1 MPTDDPRDALSLE
14 EARRR
19 VALQAYDPPAEG
31 EDGAGRVGLEPE
43 LFVFRLGPDGRTL
56 DRVRLA
62 GEDGVLALLD
72 RATDGA
78 LSREPGLPPRYRLA
92 DGGHLTFE
100 PGAQVEHSTRPHP
113 SAAEALAD
121 VERTVRFLHR
131 AFSGSGAVL
140 ASLGADLWHDAAEI
154 PQQLDAP
161 RYHAMAAFFERV
173 GPWGKVMM
181 RNSASMQVNLD
192 LGPRPVARE
201 RWALA
206 NLAAPIAVASFAT
219 SPKDG
224 WASHRSR
231 AWQELDPSRT
241 GFPTA
246 FLSDSEPDPA
256 LQYAEFALDADVL
269 LFRLSG
275 GGAEPGEPGFRFRDW
290 LERGHPRH
298 GLPTADDLEY
308 HLTTLFP
315 EVRAR
320 RFLEIR
326 CGDAVP
332 ARWRAAPV
340 VFWSGL
346 LYDAQARRGA
356 LERLEPLRVE
366 LPALWRRAAEHALR
380 DELLGGLAEEVW
392 ERALAGAAR
401 LPRGFLRLLDLERAR
416 AFAARFVAARR
427 TPGEE
432 LLEHC
437 GDSPACGVAWA
448 AEEVPGRT
456 EEVGEA

>member
-1 MPTDDPRDALSLE
+1 MPTDDPREALSLE

-19 VALQAYDPPAEG
+19 IAAQAFAPPEEG
-31 EDGAGRVGLEPE
+31 EDAAGRVGLEPE
-43 LFVFRLGPDGRTL
+43 LFVFRPRRGGREL
-56 DRVRLA
+56 DRVRLDGA
-62 GEDGVLALLD
+62 DGVLALLD
-72 RATDGA
+72 RATDGV
-78 LSREPGLPPRYRLA
+78 LTREPGLPPRYRLA
-92 DGGHLTFE
+92 NGGHLTFE
-100 PGAQVEHSTRPHP
+100 PGAQVEHSTRPHAT
-113 SAAEALAD
+113 AAEALLD
-121 VERTVRFLHR
+121 VAETVRWLQG
-131 AFSGSGAVL
+131 AFAGSGAVL
-140 ASLGADLWHDAAEI
+140 AALGADLWHDAAGI

-173 GPWGKVMM
+173 GPWGKEMM
-181 RNSASMQVNLD
+181 RNSASMQINLD
-192 LGPRPVARE
+192 LGPRAVAVE

-219 SPKDG
+219 SPKGG

-241 GFPTA
+241 GFPAA
-246 FLSDSEPDPA
+246 FLRGEEADPA
-256 LQYAEFALDADVL
+256 RQYAEFALDADVL
-269 LFRLSG
+269 LFRLAG
-275 GGAEPGEPGFRFRDW
+275 GDAEVGEPGFRFRDW
-290 LERGHPRH
+290 IERGHPRH
-298 GLPTADDLEY
+298 GRPIADDLDY

-340 VFWSGL
+340 VFWAGL
-346 LYDAQARRGA
+346 LYDRAARRAA
-356 LERLEPLRVE
+356 LARLEPWRAE

-380 DELLGGLAEEVW
+380 DDLLAELAGEVW
-392 ERALAGAAR
+392 EHALAGAAR
-401 LPRGFLRLLDLERAR
+401 LPRGFLRVLDLERAR
-416 AFAARFVAARR
+416 AFARRYVGGRR
-427 TPGEE
+427 TPGDE

-448 AEEVPGRT
+448 AEEEPGA
-456 EEVGEA
+456 GEGERV